1 VVFDAG
7 LQTQLSCGGIGVR
20 YEKRFTLFKNIP
32 LGAAIFNIF
41 DVNFMVNFQEIIK
54 YFKSSSIPQN
64 ILNRGQVVLKN
75 FLNPIKILFEQ
86 KSVPKEPWSDKQ
98 IEFLLETLSNMD
110 TDKDDNAA
118 RVGEREARIA
128 SKLHLKTSAGFC
140 HGVGRSGF
148 LTAPQPKA
156 PGGSIMY
163 EITNYLA
170 RNLLKN
176 IGLPNI
182 KEAIVVPLC
191 TGMSLSL
198 CLGALRPDW
207 DDSKLLHKRKVLL
220 PQIDHKSLLKSI
232 ELMGFWAKIVKGKI
246 FRDAV
251 RVPVE
256 DIKKNLDNDCFAI
269 VSTTSYFPPRES
281 DNIKEISK
289 FAQENNLVH
298 IIINAYGAQSPEWMK
313 LIRVAI
319 DAGRVDAIIQST
331 DKNFLTPVG
340 GAIIASPSKEIII
353 KISQT
358 YAGRASAT
366 PIVNFLISVLSLGI
380 NGYQKL
386 IEEQQQNRKILEEKL
401 KIVADNINERILDI
415 YNPIAV
421 AVSLKNLK
429 EEQLYALGGA
439 LYNLRVTG
447 PRVYNPKETA
457 FGTCCENYTTPY
469 IVMNAAIGATTK
481 DIELAVERFV
491 KAYNQIK
498 Q

>member
-1 VVFDAG
+1 MVDFD
-7 LQTQLSCGGIGVR
+7 
-20 YEKRFTLFKNIP
+20 NI
-32 LGAAIFNIF
+32 I
-41 DVNFMVNFQEIIK
+41 NF
-54 YFKSSSIPQN
+54 FKSSLIPEN
-64 ILNRGQVVLKN
+64 MLNRGQVVLNN
-75 FLNPIKILFEQ
+75 FLKPIKLLFEQ
-86 KSVPKEPWSDKQ
+86 KNVPKDPWSDEQ
-98 IEFLLETLSNMD
+98 IEFLLQILSNMD
-110 TDKDDNAA
+110 TDKDANAA
-118 RVGEREARIA
+118 RVGEREARIV

-163 EITNYLA
+163 EISNYLA

-176 IGLPNI
+176 FGLPNI
-182 KEAIVVPLC
+182 KEAIIVPLC

-198 CLGALRPDW
+198 CLGALRPNWEKD
-207 DDSKLLHKRKVLL
+207 KLIHKRTVLL

-232 ELMGFWAKIVKGKI
+232 DLMGFNTKIVKGKI
-246 FRDAV
+246 FGDAV
-251 RVPVE
+251 RIPIE
-256 DIKKNLDNDCFAI
+256 DIINNFDSDCFAI
-269 VSTTSYFPPRES
+269 VSTTSFFPPREH
-281 DNIKEISK
+281 DEIKEISK
-289 FAQENNLVH
+289 FAKENKLVH
-298 IIINAYGAQSPEWMK
+298 IVINAYGAQSPEWMK
-313 LIRVAI
+313 LIRTAI

-340 GAIIASPSKEIII
+340 GAIITSPSKEIIN

-358 YAGRASAT
+358 YAGRASAA
-366 PIVNFLISVLSLGI
+366 PVVNFLISVLSLGI

-386 IEEQQQNRKILEEKL
+386 IEEQQQNRKLLQEKL
-401 KIVADNINERILDI
+401 KAVADKINERILDI
-415 YNPIAV
+415 NNPIAV
-421 AVSLKNLK
+421 ALSLKNLK
-429 EEQLYALGGA
+429 EEQLYDLGGA

-469 IVMNAAIGATTK
+469 IVMNAAIGATTR